1 VVYSYFPGC
10 TLRAKAKGFESSTLA
25 SCEVLG
31 VCLEELEEWQC
42 CGATFPLQIDNSFPL
57 VSPSRT
63 LASAKKAGRK
73 LVTLCSG
80 CLNVLKRTN
89 HALREDPDK
98 REKVCAFIEED
109 YSGEVE
115 VLHLLEILRDEIGF
129 EALSR
134 KVVSPLSGLPVAAYY
149 GCLLLRPPEEVGI
162 DDPEAPRVLE
172 DFLSA
177 LGCEPVDYPYK
188 TECCG
193 SYVVLQPGGA
203 TVSPSRLVVESAKS
217 GGAKVIVTSCP
228 LCQFNLDY
236 AQSGSVERGEKA
248 VPVIYF
254 TQVLAVALGLGEE
267 ALEFDGHI
275 VPPGLIFQSV
285 GVGGCGGL
293 T

>member
-1 VVYSYFPGC
+1 MVYSYFPGC

-57 VSPSRT
+57 VSPART
-63 LASAKKAGRK
+63 LASAKKAGRE
-73 LVTLCSG
+73 LVTLCSA

-89 HALREDPDK
+89 HVIREDLDK

-129 EALSR
+129 ESLAR
-134 KVVSPLSGLPVAAYY
+134 MVVSPFSGLPVAAYY
-149 GCLLLRPPEEVGI
+149 GCLLLRPPDEVGI
-162 DDPEAPRVLE
+162 DDPESPSVLE
-172 DFLSA
+172 EFLSA
-177 LGCEPVDYPYK
+177 LGCDPVEYPYK

-193 SYVVLQPGGA
+193 SYVVLQPGEL
-203 TVSPSRLVVESAKS
+203 TMSPSRLVVESAKS
-217 GGAKVIVTSCP
+217 RGAKVIVTSCP

-236 AQSGSVERGEKA
+236 AQSGSVERGVRA
-248 VPVIYF
+248 VHVVYF
-254 TQVLAVALGLGEE
+254 TRLLGVALGLGEE
-267 ALEFDGHI
+267 VLQFGGQI
-275 VPPGLIFQSV
+275 VDPGLIFQSV

>member
-1 VVYSYFPGC
+1 
-10 TLRAKAKGFESSTLA
+10 
-25 SCEVLG
+25 
-31 VCLEELEEWQC
+31 
-42 CGATFPLQIDNSFPL
+42 
-57 VSPSRT
+57 
-63 LASAKKAGRK
+63 
-73 LVTLCSG
+73 
-80 CLNVLKRTN
+80 LNVLKRTN

-203 TVSPSRLVVESAKS
+203 TMSPSKLVVESAKS
-217 GGAKVIVTSCP
+217 RGAKVIVTSCP